1 MLFKSFP
8 PNHLLSFRFQTQ
20 IEKPGQPKLPEING
34 RKTNSLAIKWKFSA
48 DGRTGG
54 SPIDK
59 WIMLWD
65 QGKDLP
71 MDSFVQV
78 YEGPKTSFRVS
89 PRGCW
94 VSWVLG
100 LHCRWNADVCMHAG
114 GKAQAEQ
121 HVSVQSAGT

>member
-1 MLFKSFP
+1 M
-8 PNHLLSFRFQTQ
+8 
-20 IEKPGQPKLPEING
+20 PEING

-48 DGRTGG
+48 EGRTGG

-71 MDSFVQV
+71 LDSFVQA

-89 PRGCW
+89 SCCDSTLCCW
-94 VSWVLG
+94 CTYACELMDVDLG
-100 LHCRWNADVCMHAG
+100 GEA
-114 GKAQAEQ
+114 
-121 HVSVQSAGT
+121 